1 MNYLAANII
10 PSSKPTTLP
19 LTLGSSSSSRQAI
32 LNCAGW
38 EYDIMIPDIDEKAIR
53 HDDPYTLP
61 VLIAKAKAEAIIG
74 RLDKNMSPFVLLTS
88 DQIVLFGNEIREKP
102 VDENEAEKFLSSY
115 SNQNVSTISAV
126 VATHFPSGKS
136 IHDNFDIFFYIFTGL

>member
-1 MNYLAANII
+1 
-10 PSSKPTTLP
+10 
-19 LTLGSSSSSRQAI
+19 
-32 LNCAGW
+32 
-38 EYDIMIPDIDEKAIR
+38 MIPDIDEKAIR

-115 SNQNVSTISAV
+115 SNQNVSTVSAV